1 MRNKLITTTLL
12 AGLTLLLSSCAGYR
26 SGIGSLPYFEQ
37 NPKLAIENIEGK
49 PDFTTL
55 STAELDIR
63 ILLNNTLQ
71 TSDTQ
76 VMLFAV
82 PTSIDLSS
90 RYLGNQSSGAMLYL
104 GITPKTK
111 PVYFQP
117 EKMVLTIS
125 GVPHAATKSALGFSV
140 DPDNKNLTEKI
151 EIEELPTQGRRYELN
166 VMNRYYFFRI
176 QFGIPTPSP
185 KQDISLE
192 VRDAIKETKSDTPLS
207 IPKIRFQ
214 KIFWKSGYT

>member
-1 MRNKLITTTLL
+1 MRYTLIAASLL
-12 AGLTLLLSSCAGYR
+12 AGAALVLSGCAGYR
-26 SGIGSLPYFEQ
+26 SGIGSMPYFEQ
-37 NPKLAIENIEGK
+37 NLKPATENIEGK

-76 VMLFAV
+76 VILFAV

-90 RYLGNQSSGAMLYL
+90 RYLGNQSSGTVLYL

-111 PVYFQP
+111 AVYFQP
-117 EKMVLTIS
+117 EKLVLTIS
-125 GVPHAATKSALGFSV
+125 GVPHAATNSSLSFSV
-140 DPDNKNLTEKI
+140 APGNKNLTERI
-151 EIEELPTQGRRYELN
+151 EREDLPAQSRRYDLN
-166 VMNRYYFFRI
+166 VIDRYYFFRI

-185 KQDISLE
+185 KQEISLE
-192 VRDAIKETKSDTPLS
+192 VKDAIKEIKSDSPLS
-207 IPKIRFQ
+207 VPKIIFR
-214 KIFWKSGYT
+214 KTFWKSGYT